1 MPAFNSTQE
10 KCMHQWQHMGTAVC
24 LALASASASANL
36 TYTFDADAQGVTA
49 TGATL
54 SQGPGYLVL
63 QDTDNADMAVHLP
76 AAALV
81 NGTQYLG
88 GTLSFDAVNLNG
100 VANDWFSFGTVR
112 LSAASGQFVELD
124 VVPGAAPGTTWQTYS
139 VALTDSIWGPQ
150 LATVL
155 SQWAGLSITLESH
168 VGFDQTNGGFELNG
182 IDNIRVTSAVPEPGT
197 WALAMAGLALLP
209 WAARRQSAKRH

>member
-1 MPAFNSTQE
+1 
-10 KCMHQWQHMGTAVC
+10 MHAWHHMGAAAC

-36 TYTFDADAQGVTA
+36 TYTFDSDAQGVTA
-49 TGATL
+49 TGAAL

-63 QDTDNADMAVHLP
+63 QDTDNADMAVQLP
-76 AAALV
+76 AADLV

-88 GTLSFDAVNLNG
+88 GTLSFDAINLNG
-100 VANDWFSFGTVR
+100 AVNDWFSFGTVR
-112 LSAASGQFVELD
+112 LTGASGQFVELD
-124 VVPGAAPGTTWQTYS
+124 IEPGAEPATTWKTYS
-139 VALTDSIWGPQ
+139 VALTESVWGAN
-150 LATVL
+150 LASVL
-155 SQWAGLSITLESH
+155 AQWSGVSITLESH

-197 WALAMAGLALLP
+197 LALAMAGLALLP